1 MISNPKLKYTDGGR
15 VRFAV
20 VGLGWIAQEDVLP
33 AFTLGPRSYE
43 LAALVSGDQEKREV
57 LGKKYKLDRV
67 IGYEGYDD
75 LLKGTEIDAVF
86 IALPNRM
93 HAEYAIKAAKAGVHV
108 LCEKPMALNEAE
120 CQAMIKA
127 AEESGVKLMIAYRLH
142 FEEANMT
149 AVELVRSGKIGE
161 PRFFLSSHMQVVAP
175 ENIRLEGREGY
186 GPVMDMGVYP
196 INAARYL
203 FRSEPV
209 SVTALSESRAGDERW
224 KEVPEMTGVTLR
236 FPEERLAQFT
246 VSFNGNGD
254 GRYLVV
260 GTKGTLEL
268 KPAYTFGSDIEM
280 VVTVEGKE
288 ERRTFKRTQQ
298 FGAELEYFARCI
310 LEDKPVEPDGLEGL
324 ADIRV
329 VAAIQKSAE
338 AGGKPVEIEP
348 VPKGLRPDADQV
360 IKMRPKEEKEMVNAK
375 SPGE

>member
-1 MISNPKLKYTDGGR
+1 MISNPKLKEQGR
-15 VRFAV
+15 VRYAV

-43 LAALVSGDQEKREV
+43 LAALVSGDQEKREE

-67 IGYEGYDD
+67 VGYERYEE
-75 LLKGTEIDAVF
+75 LLSGAEVDAVF

-93 HAEYAIKAAKAGVHV
+93 HKEYAIKAAKAGVHV
-108 LCEKPMALNEAE
+108 LCEKPMALDEEE
-120 CQAMIKA
+120 CQEMIRA
-127 AEESGVKLMIAYRLH
+127 AEESGIKLMIAYRLH

-161 PRFFLSSHMQVVAP
+161 PRFFVGSHMQVVAP
-175 ENIRLEGREGY
+175 ENIRLDGREGY

-203 FRSEPV
+203 FRSEPI
-209 SVTALSESRAGDERW
+209 SVTAFSESLAGDDRW
-224 KEVPEMTGVTLR
+224 KEVPEMTSVTLR
-236 FPEERLAQFT
+236 FPGERLAQFT
-246 VSFNGNGD
+246 VSFNGNGA
-254 GRYLVV
+254 GRYMVV

-280 VVTVEGKE
+280 IITVDGKE

-298 FGAELEYFARCI
+298 FGAELEYFAKCI

-329 VAAIQKSAE
+329 VQAVQKSAE
-338 AGGKPVEIEP
+338 SGGQPVEIEP
-348 VPKGLRPDADQV
+348 VAKGLRPGKDQV
-360 IKMRPKEEKEMVNAK
+360 IKMPPKEEKQMVNAK